1 MIHDHNPE
9 IPNIVSI
16 FVMLGGIMMT
26 IVLMIIIL
34 MMITVPI
41 KMLIMC
47 QCLPWQGVRM
57 VWGGKGWWL
66 IYAPEVKRPIK

>member
-9 IPNIVSI
+9 IPNIVSM
-16 FVMLGGIMMT
+16 FVLLGGIMMT
-26 IVLMIIIL
+26 IIL

-41 KMLIMC
+41 EMLIMC

-57 VWGGKGWWL
+57 VGGGKAGG
-66 IYAPEVKRPIK
+66 